1 MYTSRSV
8 EQVKILYLG
17 LTIQNFI
24 IYTYTHVY
32 MCEYLYFAISF
43 ITLLPSR
50 LHYLRVIF
58 PRKMSTSLHSSLA
71 PLINS
76 PSK

>member
-24 IYTYTHVY
+24 IYTYVY
-32 MCEYLYFAISF
+32 MCEYLSFAISF

-50 LHYLRVIF
+50 LHYLIESYF
-58 PRKMSTSLHSSLA
+58 QGKCQHHSIL
-71 PLINS
+71 P
-76 PSK
+76 